1 MEDKESKMK
10 KLLLIPLLL
19 FCFTAFGQFTKPQL
33 YTNINTNIRLK
44 TYSPTR
50 MASLLDS
57 LVATMGSGSGMVYPG
72 VGIPLSTGSAWGTS
86 ITDNSANWNTAFG
99 WGNHATA
106 GYLSDTTAFIK
117 TQGTSILTDDIIVDL
132 DTMDIMFSSD
142 DAFAFSYNHQPD
154 GIHDWSL
161 GFNGQLYS
169 YPQSGPGTEM
179 LQIVSY
185 NMGIFDAGGANFA
198 IDLRSSMSTWINR
211 IPIGFNYAIIGSGNE
226 NILSVD
232 NFLGNIDIGNAST
245 TLTLPNIP
253 AASGQTYAVV
263 VDDTGLVSSQ
273 AISGGSG
280 DVTKVGTPVNNQ
292 IGVWTGD
299 GTIEGTAGLTYDG
312 SNFQLT
318 GDIGSTGSR
327 ITNGWFTDLQ
337 VTNAIAGSITGN
349 AATVTTNANLTGHV
363 TSTGNATTLGSFTK
377 AQLDGAVSDGNVLYV
392 GDVTQYTD
400 ELAQDAVGA
409 MVDGSL
415 TYVDGTPLLQRAA
428 LTGAVTASAGSNA
441 TSLGSFTVSQLS
453 TALSDA
459 NISGD
464 NSGDQALANTSDA
477 TSHTVTLTGGTSV
490 QLIEG
495 SNITLTTGG
504 TGGVGTVTIAS
515 TGGGSS
521 AFDDLT
527 AAAAT
532 NSIDNTNYLQTW
544 NWSTLASTYGL
555 SLLSNSTTAS
565 GDAQGLLSVQLT
577 GANSNAGQISVAGR
591 FINNHTGTG
600 SENYALALNASSG
613 DTNYALWVDEGNI
626 KLDAGVNFELD
637 ATTGTKFGTAT
648 TQKIGFYNAT
658 PVVRQNAVTTVQE
671 LADALTAYGLLPS
684 STVSGGSGL
693 TYAQVKA
700 MKFK

>member
-1 MEDKESKMK
+1 MK
-10 KLLLIPLLL
+10 KLLLFLL
-19 FCFTAFGQFTKPQL
+19 FPLTLFGQSQKISDMTSA
-33 YTNINTNIRLK
+33 T
-44 TYSPTR
+44 
-50 MASLLDS
+50 SL
-57 LVATMGSGSGMVYPG
+57 
-72 VGIPLSTGSAWGTS
+72 TGSEYVPIVQTTNKKSTVTLLRGWASTIGTAGQLLKV
-86 ITDNSANWNTAFG
+86 NAG
-99 WGNHATA
+99 ATA
-106 GYLSDTTAFIK
+106 LEFFTPTYLSGVVSIANGGTGLSALGTANQLLRVNAGATGLEYFTPSFLSDTTAFIK
-117 TQGTSILTDDIIVDL
+117 TQGTSLLTDDITIDYSGVTQYARIYMDSSQINIEQVDTLSDSRSILSFNSYGLNFSTSDIAFTGAGALFTQKDSAAVVYTDNGTGLTNGIVAKRDSTNVYGPVYL
-132 DTMDIMFSSD
+132 KKSLTRNDTLNQILARDFTTGRLKYVSKNALTGSSWPLTGSATLTGNVDI
-142 DAFAFSYNHQPD
+142 DASASNYNITLGSTNMIGAL
-154 GIHDWSL
+154 GINAMTWSI
-161 GFNGQLYS
+161 GDYTNA
-169 YPQSGPGTEM
+169 
-179 LQIVSY
+179 V
-185 NMGIFDAGGANFA
+185 GGAA
-198 IDLRSSMSTWINR
+198 I
-211 IPIGFNYAIIGSGNE
+211 
-226 NILSVD
+226 
-232 NFLGNIDIGNAST
+232 
-245 TLTLPNIP
+245 
-253 AASGQTYAVV
+253 
-263 VDDTGLVSSQ
+263 TG
-273 AISGGSG
+273 GGSG
-280 DVTKVGTPVNNQ
+280 MLLRDYSSTGIQMNVGGALFYFDP
-292 IGVWTGD
+292 
-299 GTIEGTAGLTYDG
+299 
-312 SNFQLT
+312 T
-318 GDIGSTGSR
+318 GDISIATRYLGAESLLSKATNQLTLNGTGINNSV
-327 ITNGWFTDLQ
+327 I
-337 VTNAIAGSITGN
+337 IN
-349 AATVTTNANLTGHV
+349 AASPATTDRTWTIPDLSGDQTFVGLTG
-363 TSTGNATTLGSFTK
+363 TQTLSGKTIALGSNT
-377 AQLDGAVSDGNVLYV
+377 VS
-392 GDVTQYTD
+392 
-400 ELAQDAVGA
+400 
-409 MVDGSL
+409 GSL
-415 TYVDGTPLLQRAA
+415 AEFNTA
-428 LTGAVTASAGSNA
+428 LTGADFATGGGTATG
-441 TSLGSFTVSQLS
+441 T
-453 TALSDA
+453 
-459 NISGD
+459 
-464 NSGDQALANTSDA
+464 NSGDQSLANTSDA

-504 TGGVGTVTIAS
+504 TGGAGTVTIAS